1 LQRQEA
7 RLQHLV
13 QTKIQLKA
21 EVQQRFTQQVQLIT
35 PVSQQQQY
43 IILAPL
49 LHITLVEQLRF
60 QRLEVQQLLSIPVNQ
75 QLQHIQRVLLQQEQL
90 LLVQVEIPLQ
100 RLTQ

>member
-1 LQRQEA
+1 MQHQGA
-7 RLQHLV
+7 QPQHLV
-13 QTKIQLKA
+13 QTKTQLKA
-21 EVQQRFTQQVQLIT
+21 EVQQRFIQQVQLIT

-60 QRLEVQQLLSIPVNQ
+60 QRQEVQQLLSILVNQ

-90 LLVQVEIPLQ
+90 LLVQVEILPQ